1 MPKYIRTTKKYI
13 CDPAIRCRPPTFGDD
28 KKIATDRRAYEQ
40 SSIELPAPWSW
51 KMLQGMTSSL
61 TTNVQMSKSDLV
73 DSRDRV
79 PYFPFC
85 EELYEFATG
94 ASDCNWEHC
103 IGEDSKSSTN
113 TYIFPCGCTNPDIQ
127 FISLTNIPIK
137 SSSAFM
143 CDPKG
148 TRFTEIPCC
157 PVFAQGAVVKKR
169 KRKKSGLSL
178 TDNRTYSRKVRER
191 SKKTAKTAK
200 GCSKQLMEED
210 VPTDSD

>member
-13 CDPAIRCRPPTFGDD
+13 CDPALRCRPPTFGDN

-85 EELYEFATG
+85 KELYEFATG
-94 ASDCNWEHC
+94 ASYCNWEHC

-113 TYIFPCGCTNPDIQ
+113 TYIFPCGCTNPKIK
-127 FISLTNIPIK
+127 FISLDTVRIK
-137 SSSAFM
+137 SSSALM
-143 CDPKG
+143 RNPEA
-148 TRFTEIPCC
+148 T
-157 PVFAQGAVVKKR
+157 
-169 KRKKSGLSL
+169 S
-178 TDNRTYSRKVRER
+178 SR
-191 SKKTAKTAK
+191 
-200 GCSKQLMEED
+200 
-210 VPTDSD
+210 